1 MTKIGSL
8 TCFGQKPE
16 AEGQIRK
23 RGFLSLL
30 CLKKPEVF
38 KLAGLHALRIKTKT
52 LGTFTEGFFLYA
64 RCRYGF
70 RTSAFLKL
78 SGREM
83 LPAHQN
89 PGVGLAGPG

>member
-38 KLAGLHALRIKTKT
+38 KLAGLHALRIKTKPSERLPRVLFFT
-52 LGTFTEGFFLYA
+52 LVVGTD
-64 RCRYGF
+64 
-70 RTSAFLKL
+70 
-78 SGREM
+78 SGRQ
-83 LPAHQN
+83 HF
-89 PGVGLAGPG
+89 